1 MAASEGLVQ
10 KSINTFSHFFWRS
23 TIFILIFVLF
33 SANLIAVALSQQCNR
48 SEPIFFRIASGMFA
62 FMFGIL
68 YILVNYYYYR
78 LVLKTNP
85 CRICGETPFS

>member
-1 MAASEGLVQ
+1 MASEGILT
-10 KSINTFSHFFWRS
+10 KSINTFSHYVWRS
-23 TIFILIFVLF
+23 LIFVLIFVLF
-33 SANLIAVALSQQCNR
+33 TTNLVALALSQQCNR

-78 LVLKTNP
+78 LVLKANP